1 VFSFSR
7 RRSYSE
13 KVLLARKR
21 RKIAGKVLLALLVIA
36 FIRAFFVQSY
46 RVNDDSM
53 APSLLAGDQVFASPL
68 LCGPEFLGFKLPALS
83 QPYRGEMVLVS
94 RGSDPFESGW
104 ATFGGAVLRF
114 LSFQRFASA
123 GQAAD
128 GVPSGRC
135 IARVI
140 ATPGDRVRRERTG
153 GPGFSV
159 QPAGQKAYLPES
171 ATSRSH
177 YSITG
182 RGAAGVGAAEARTGQ
197 ANTGGAHAGVA
208 GRLDSLWPADNEMLL
223 GPGEYFLA
231 FDNRDIASGSLVWG
245 PVPEDR
251 ILGSVFLIYW
261 PFSRI
266 RTK

>member
-1 VFSFSR
+1 MFSFSR

-104 ATFGGAVLRF
+104 ATFGGAILRF
-114 LSFQRFASA
+114 LSFQRFSSA

-140 ATPGDRVRRERTG
+140 ATPGDRVRRERAG
-153 GPGFSV
+153 GLGFSV

-177 YSITG
+177 YSISG
-182 RGAAGVGAAEARTGQ
+182 RGGVGAAEARIGQ
-197 ANTGGAHAGVA
+197 ADTGDA

-231 FDNRDIASGSLVWG
+231 FDNRNIASGSLVWG